1 MRRLSRLIKN
11 FAIARGNT
19 KSQYCLDL
27 FKKEHNRTRA
37 RTGIATA
44 GLRRAQRR
52 KGYAANRKAPL
63 GKEDYLR
70 RMRK

>member
-1 MRRLSRLIKN
+1 MGTDRHGKGNVSK
-11 FAIARGNT
+11 AR
-19 KSQYCLDL
+19 QCVAA
-27 FKKEHNRTRA
+27 E
-37 RTGIATA
+37 

-70 RMRK
+70 RMK